1 MDLERHIGGCNG
13 GDFREVNMY
22 LRQYLS
28 LQNIFSFVTQFIM
41 QSVAYRHT
49 IVTKL
54 FQVVPLEA
62 PGLVDVT
69 TWLLL
74 GSSLT
79 MVCDLAL
86 TFL

>member
-1 MDLERHIGGCNG
+1 M
-13 GDFREVNMY
+13 
-22 LRQYLS
+22 QY
-28 LQNIFSFVTQFIM
+28 I
-41 QSVAYRHT
+41 AYRHT

-79 MVCDLAL
+79 MVWDLTL

>member
-1 MDLERHIGGCNG
+1 MQWGRLQRGEYIFETILESSKHI
-13 GDFREVNMY
+13 FT
-22 LRQYLS
+22 
-28 LQNIFSFVTQFIM
+28 IVTQFIM

-79 MVCDLAL
+79 MVGDLTL

>member
-1 MDLERHIGGCNG
+1 M
-13 GDFREVNMY
+13 
-22 LRQYLS
+22 
-28 LQNIFSFVTQFIM
+28 
-41 QSVAYRHT
+41 
-49 IVTKL
+49 TKL

-79 MVCDLAL
+79 MVCDDVVGVGASTHVGLL
-86 TFL
+86 VSIS